1 MSIAIL
7 RRMAKERAMNE
18 VSIDYFVAGLAL
30 FAGGVPL
37 LRGWIPRNRWSGF
50 RVPKTLSSDR
60 IWYEAN
66 RVAGRDLMI
75 AGAVV
80 MTTAVVSALLSKEI
94 PGLPLEKIN
103 KVVLYGA
110 LLITAAHSFIALRR
124 M

>member
-1 MSIAIL
+1 V
-7 RRMAKERAMNE
+7 NE
-18 VSIDYFVAGLAL
+18 VSTDYLFAGLAL
-30 FAGGVPL
+30 FAAGLPL
-37 LRGWIPRNRWSGF
+37 LRGWIPRNRWSGI

-103 KVVLYGA
+103 KVVCYGA
-110 LLITAAHSFIALRR
+110 LFITAAHSFIALRR

>member
-1 MSIAIL
+1 
-7 RRMAKERAMNE
+7 MNGAFTG
-18 VSIDYFVAGLAL
+18 YFIGGLAL
-30 FAGGVPL
+30 FAAGVPL
-37 LRGWIPRNRWSGF
+37 LRGWIPRNRWAGF
-50 RVPKTLSSDR
+50 RVPKTLSNDG

-80 MTTAVVSALLSKEI
+80 MAVAVVSALLSKEV

-103 KVVLYGA
+103 KWVCVGA
-110 LLITAAHSFIALRR
+110 LLIAALHSFIALRR